1 MKNGFTLI
9 EIMIVVAIIAILAA
23 IATPSYLQYLR
34 KGHRTAVQSEMM
46 NIAQTLESEKVV
58 HNRYPSNATIQSI
71 YGSNVSPIQG
81 QALYKLAFA
90 TLNDSTWV
98 LTATPIST
106 SSQAGDG
113 IICLNDQGQKFCKRC
128 HSLCTICFIKL
139 DRVI

>member
-1 MKNGFTLI
+1 MKNGFSLI
-9 EIMIVVAIIAILAA
+9 EIMVVVAIVAILAA

-46 NIAQTLESEKVV
+46 NIAQTLESQKIVN
-58 HNRYPSNATIQSI
+58 NRYPSDATIQSI

-113 IICLNDQGQKFCKRC
+113 IICLNDQGQKFWAKSATVCAL
-128 HSLCTICFIKL
+128 SASSSWTE
-139 DRVI
+139 

>member
-58 HNRYPSNATIQSI
+58 HNRYPSNATIQS
-71 YGSNVSPIQG
+71 
-81 QALYKLAFA
+81 
-90 TLNDSTWV
+90 
-98 LTATPIST
+98 
-106 SSQAGDG
+106 
-113 IICLNDQGQKFCKRC
+113 
-128 HSLCTICFIKL
+128 
-139 DRVI
+139 